1 MKSGP
6 IKFEFD
12 EDPKGQPFAL
22 PWYENKASYDAVLA
36 MLPAPERQDPFTYD
50 IFMANIKNREKEIQ
64 RKGGVTSRIPIDAV
78 TLKGWCDANN
88 LAVCRKSV
96 MEYISIALALRL
108 KGSGRN

>member
-1 MKSGP
+1 MLPAAEGQDP
-6 IKFEFD
+6 I
-12 EDPKGQPFAL
+12 
-22 PWYENKASYDAVLA
+22 SYDAFRAKMEQQEQQLKRRGLIPIRV
-36 MLPAPERQDPFTYD
+36 
-50 IFMANIKNREKEIQ
+50 
-64 RKGGVTSRIPIDAV
+64 PIDAV